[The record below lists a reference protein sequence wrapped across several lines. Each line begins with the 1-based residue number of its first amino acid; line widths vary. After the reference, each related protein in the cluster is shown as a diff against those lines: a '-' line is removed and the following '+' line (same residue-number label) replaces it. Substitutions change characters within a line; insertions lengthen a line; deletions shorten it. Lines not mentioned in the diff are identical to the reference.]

1 MQRLPILAPGLID
14 FDVAPY
20 EALRYIWRMRIV
32 VDTNVAISALRSR
45 RGASNAL
52 LIELLQGRATW
63 LCSVPLFLEFEEVM
77 MRPEFRLDTGYG
89 ETVLARFLADIASV
103 IEPVAL
109 HFLWRPQ
116 LTDPKD
122 EMVLEAAVN
131 GGAEAL
137 VTHNVRHF
145 REAANRFGIN
155 TVTPRD
161 ILERMIR

>member
-1 MQRLPILAPGLID
+1 
-14 FDVAPY
+14 
-20 EALRYIWRMRIV
+20 
-32 VDTNVAISALRSR
+32 
-45 RGASNAL
+45 
-52 LIELLQGRATW
+52 
-63 LCSVPLFLEFEEVM
+63 